1 MHSDVAIGRNVT
13 IPFAAFAQYPTDSRS
28 ACIAVVAESSEPRR
42 AVEACRPLG
51 APIVFA
57 CHQNTLQW
65 WKQGTES
72 AEYLDSIPSENLD
85 SFFQANQDQFS
96 PEAVYRA
103 KTLGR
108 VRSEYQL
115 SFVDLGVMP
124 LIEEEVGKEL
134 TQLISRNVGSLKK
147 QLGWVDITSKQG
159 HWVLQTVFWLVSA
172 KVLRDKQVPKFKS
185 IRLTDIENVFARV
198 AKHYGTQPVPVNSKK
213 KLSALQSIAETVDK
227 FSSLALTTTESLA
240 HVYENA
246 LISKQTRSALGTH
259 STPSYLVDYVVGNLS
274 DWIQEIPE
282 NERSVFEPAC
292 GHAGFLVSAMRLL
305 TQLLPYDK
313 QTPSRRGSYLRKRLH
328 GTEIDA
334 FAIEL
339 ARLSLTLTDIPNPD
353 GWDLRVEDMF
363 LGDRLDSQMKSSSIL
378 LANPPFENF
387 TEEELAKYSK
397 ADAEIVANNKTVEM
411 LRRTLP
417 HLKTGGV
424 FGVVV
429 PQSLLHGTFAED
441 VRKFLVENYE
451 LREVSLFPDKVFNFA
466 DVESA
471 VLLGRRLATSKKS
484 SNSSL
489 RFQRIREWQMPEFKI
504 HYEVPSSR
512 QISQSRFSE
521 KDRWDLRVPDLE
533 EVWKFLEDNP
543 RIVDFAA
550 IGKGLDYHGKKLP
563 KGKKTYSE
571 QKFEGAKQG
580 FVRFEPKAIEIHQ
593 SLSLFWMCL
602 DDDVIRSP
610 QTGTD
615 LGISQVVFN
624 YAPVSRSPWRLK
636 ALVDKHGRPAT
647 SRIVTVR
654 PESCSVGPTWAILN
668 SPIGNG
674 FSFSHLGKRDNLVKI
689 MRQIP
694 MPNDFDADGI
704 EACVSKY
711 FDAAHSNGS
720 DEELQAL
727 MRDVDAAV
735 LRQYNLPPEIEYKLL
750 SLFDGW
756 ERVGVPFRQT
766 QYLPEELGGKIGFSD
781 FNEYEKDWLKTNRRR
796 GKLIDKKIDKSITK
810 EEKIELKQLQAYAD
824 YYLEKVAPRPTDALD
839 QLEDLIF
846 SQPSNRNKGNE

>member
-1 MHSDVAIGRNVT
+1 MHSDVGIDRDIT

-42 AVEACRPLG
+42 TVEACRPLA

-65 WKQGTES
+65 WKQGTDS
-72 AEYLDSIPSENLD
+72 AEYRESIPADNLD
-85 SFFQANQDQFS
+85 EFFQANQDQFS

-108 VRSEYQL
+108 VRSEFQL
-115 SFVDLGVMP
+115 SFVDLGVLP

-134 TQLISRNVGSLKK
+134 TQLISRNVASLKK
-147 QLGWVDITSKQG
+147 QLGWDDVTSKQG

-172 KVLRDKQVPKFKS
+172 KVLRDKQVPNFES
-185 IRLTDIENVFARV
+185 IRLRDIESVFARV
-198 AKHYGTQPVPVNSKK
+198 AKHYGTKPILVSSKRE
-213 KLSALQSIAETVDK
+213 LSALQSVAATIEK

-282 NERSVFEPAC
+282 TERSVFEPAC

-313 QTPSRRGSYLRKRLH
+313 QIPSRRGPYLRKRLH

-363 LGDRLDSQMKSSSIL
+363 VRDRLEAQMKNSSIL

-387 TEEELAKYSK
+387 TEEELAKYAKS
-397 ADAEIVANNKTVEM
+397 DTEIVASNKTVEM

-441 VRKFLVENYE
+441 VREFLVENYE

-471 VLLGRRLATSKKS
+471 VLLGRRLATRKKGS
-484 SNSSL
+484 RNSL
-489 RFQRIREWQMPEFKI
+489 RFQRIREWQMPEFKVN
-504 HYEVPSSR
+504 YEVPGTR
-512 QISQSRFSE
+512 QVPQARFN
-521 KDRWDLRVPDLE
+521 KDVRWDLRVPDLE
-533 EVWKFLEDNP
+533 EVWDFLKDNP
-543 RIVDFAA
+543 LANDLAEF
-550 IGKGLDYHGKKLP
+550 GTGLVYHGKDLP
-563 KGKKTYSE
+563 KGVPTYSDE
-571 QKFEGAKQG
+571 KFEGAVKG
-580 FVRFEPKAIEIHQ
+580 FIRFEKQLRLHQ
-593 SLSLFWMCL
+593 LPRLYWMNL
-602 DDDVIRSP
+602 DEDATLWRRAGVTTDVP
-610 QTGTD
+610 QV
-615 LGISQVVFN
+615 LLN
-624 YAPVSRSPWRLK
+624 YARVSRRPWRLK
-636 ALVDKHGRPAT
+636 ALIDRKGRPVA
-647 SRIVTVR
+647 SRFLTAR
-654 PESCSVGPTWAILN
+654 PKECSLEAIWALLN
-668 SPIGNG
+668 SPLANG
-674 FSFSHLGKRDNLVKI
+674 YAFSHLGKRDNTVSEI
-689 MRQIP
+689 RQIP
-694 MPNDFDADGI
+694 MPTPTDFDEI
-704 EACVSKY
+704 EACVSRY
-711 FDAAHSNGS
+711 LGAANSNES
-720 DEELQAL
+720 TEVLQAL
-727 MRDVDAAV
+727 MHSVDAAV
-735 LRQYNLPPEIEYKLL
+735 LRQYNLPLEIEYKLL

-756 ERVGVPFRQT
+756 ERVGVPFSQT
-766 QYLPEELGGKIGFSD
+766 EFVPEELGGKISFFD
-781 FNEYEKDWLKTNRRR
+781 FNEFQKDWLKTNRRR
-796 GKLIDKKIDKSITK
+796 GELIDKRIDKSISK
-810 EEKIELKQLQAYAD
+810 SERVELIQLQAYAD

-839 QLEDLIF
+839 ELEDMIF
-846 SQPSNRNKGNE
+846 SQPSNRNKGSK